1 MRVFDPSYAASP
13 APARA
18 VPRREDSDASAVV
31 RFAVTVSEAS
41 FEAGALEAVE
51 GTLCLVDLGGGPE
64 RRRKLTEDAHFAWGK
79 GEAGGSSGDRPL
91 TAVFALPARTARSP
105 TIRALVRLTHLSPHA
120 GGVDAK
126 MYTRKTPK
134 EIAKHLAAEQKRVSK
149 TAPKPPGTFA
159 HDVPPRQIV
168 AWATLPVALARE
180 HAVDK
185 AFRVK
190 ETHSESAILEAAS
203 SASSHP
209 MKSHK
214 PVRVRLAIRVSGA
227 LSGSD
232 ADVEAALAN
241 APRVRCFEAVP
252 HESESRWWWD
262 RCDAPNPPGAA
273 GEASRLGLDDGLG
286 SLSRDAFV
294 YVDAVG
300 FGRRK
305 DCRVRVQLREDDL
318 DIDGPGAPAMVA
330 AVAGGETK
338 KRGGGEK
345 KGGFDEDAEGGGD
358 PGILLSED
366 DGASSDADARDG
378 DDPEAAGRGFARG
391 RSAGSSSAAREAW
404 TPLSSGKAKG
414 GAWSFEAKVRLPV
427 RLRAGHHLVFSV
439 YGREPEPVGGGWGSL
454 LAPAPGPE
462 QALGHAVL
470 PLASAEETLSE
481 EAARSRFGA
490 ALERGGD
497 VAPAPAVPPGER
509 QESHA
514 GWGPD
519 RARLRAAARAP
530 GTRRASSARARAAR
544 ARRTSRRR
552 RPTPRKNKPGAVP
565 ISTHHR
571 RGASGW
577 VFLLA
582 TRRQPSAG
590 ALGGEV
596 RGAGV
601 EAALAHARPAS
612 GELCAPGD
620 RDVRSRPLR
629 RPSAARRERV
639 DAESALVRPRRA
651 RGGQSRG
658 AAAAAATDAAKARA
672 VRASGTERTRGRA
685 GGGRGRGRG
694 EVRFGFAARAD
705 DDGRAHS
712 RRAATRTRRRVAT
725 PRRRFCPGTPGGSR
739 ENPRR
744 RRSGGGGALVG
755 AARVGRLVETAST
768 NGGAA
773 ARSTPGSGGDERA
786 ASPPPPRPPRA
797 RRFRRRPRRA
807 GRRPSRRRR
816 RRRDP
821 RSRAPPAWSPAP
833 PPKPPGL
840 REIAFVALVRVAA
853 RRRGSRRATTP
864 RERGRRR

>member
-1 MRVFDPSYAASP
+1 MPQASPLALRPQKYAPASGEADDASDDEIFEDASDDVVSSRLERGGGGGDDDDASSAGSLPLMRVFDPSYAASP

-497 VAPAPAVPPGER
+497 VALPAVKELLPKYLQANVKNHMPYWE
-509 QESHA
+509 
-514 GWGPD
+514 D
-519 RARLRAAARAP
+519 RKPCVSVRLRVCSNAHTACAKLGALYAALRAAREADD
-530 GTRRASSARARAAR
+530 RASAEETDAKEKTNRGRSRS
-544 ARRTSRRR
+544 RRTTAAGRPWGRSLPSRDTA
-552 RPTPRKNKPGAVP
+552 PTRA
-565 ISTHHR
+565 
-571 RGASGW
+571 
-577 VFLLA
+577 
-582 TRRQPSAG
+582 
-590 ALGGEV
+590 
-596 RGAGV
+596 
-601 EAALAHARPAS
+601 
-612 GELCAPGD
+612 
-620 RDVRSRPLR
+620 
-629 RPSAARRERV
+629 
-639 DAESALVRPRRA
+639 PRRA
-651 RGGQSRG
+651 RR
-658 AAAAAATDAAKARA
+658 
-672 VRASGTERTRGRA
+672 
-685 GGGRGRGRG
+685 
-694 EVRFGFAARAD
+694 
-705 DDGRAHS
+705 
-712 RRAATRTRRRVAT
+712 
-725 PRRRFCPGTPGGSR
+725 
-739 ENPRR
+739 
-744 RRSGGGGALVG
+744 
-755 AARVGRLVETAST
+755 
-768 NGGAA
+768 
-773 ARSTPGSGGDERA
+773 
-786 ASPPPPRPPRA
+786 
-797 RRFRRRPRRA
+797 
-807 GRRPSRRRR
+807 
-816 RRRDP
+816 
-821 RSRAPPAWSPAP
+821 
-833 PPKPPGL
+833 
-840 REIAFVALVRVAA
+840 
-853 RRRGSRRATTP
+853 
-864 RERGRRR
+864 

>member
-1 MRVFDPSYAASP
+1 M
-13 APARA
+13 
-18 VPRREDSDASAVV
+18 
-31 RFAVTVSEAS
+31 TVSEAS

-497 VAPAPAVPPGER
+497 VALPAVKELLPKYLQANVKNHMPYWE
-509 QESHA
+509 
-514 GWGPD
+514 D
-519 RARLRAAARAP
+519 RKPCVSVRLRVCSNAHTACAKLGALYAALRAAREADD
-530 GTRRASSARARAAR
+530 RASAEETDAKEKS
-544 ARRTSRRR
+544 
-552 RPTPRKNKPGAVP
+552 KPGAVP

-571 RGASGW
+571 RGASLGAESS
-577 VFLLA
+577 FSRHGANQSAA
-582 TRRQPSAG
+582 TRSAVKS
-590 ALGGEV
+590 AA
-596 RGAGV
+596 RGLR
-601 EAALAHARPAS
+601 AALAHAHAGDG
-612 GELCAPGD
+612 GELLRHFPAIAHALLSLVAAPPPH
-620 RDVRSRPLR
+620 VA
-629 RPSAARRERV
+629 SAV
-639 DAESALVRPRRA
+639 DAESALVASAARAKAAAKAAERVAARPRRTPCESRRRRA
-651 RGGQSRG
+651 R
-658 AAAAAATDAAKARA
+658 
-672 VRASGTERTRGRA
+672 VRGTEPRRTRGRA

-694 EVRFGFAARAD
+694 
-705 DDGRAHS
+705 
-712 RRAATRTRRRVAT
+712 
-725 PRRRFCPGTPGGSR
+725 
-739 ENPRR
+739 
-744 RRSGGGGALVG
+744 
-755 AARVGRLVETAST
+755 
-768 NGGAA
+768 
-773 ARSTPGSGGDERA
+773 
-786 ASPPPPRPPRA
+786 
-797 RRFRRRPRRA
+797 
-807 GRRPSRRRR
+807 
-816 RRRDP
+816 
-821 RSRAPPAWSPAP
+821 
-833 PPKPPGL
+833 
-840 REIAFVALVRVAA
+840 
-853 RRRGSRRATTP
+853 RG
-864 RERGRRR
+864 